1 MSLRSL
7 GNTALDIAP
16 LVLGTNVFGWT
27 IDERASFNLLDRFV
41 DAGFNALD
49 TADIYSNWVPGNSGG
64 ESESII
70 GNWLRTNPGKR
81 ERVLIMTKVGAERS
95 DGGKGLSSRHI
106 IAAAEDSLRRLR
118 TDVIDLYQSHYP
130 DANTPQEE
138 TLAAYEHLLNTG
150 KVRAIGASNFDAAQL
165 EDALLIAAERGLP
178 RYEVLQPE
186 YNLYDR
192 DGFERELRALCRHEG
207 IGVITYFSLASG
219 FLTGKYR
226 STDDLAHSQR
236 GPFIGKYLN
245 ERGQRILAALD
256 RVAAAHQATPAEI
269 ALAWLIAQDT
279 VSAPIASAT
288 SPRQLDSL
296 IRATRLALTT
306 EELRALDQASA

>member
-1 MSLRSL
+1 MPAR
-7 GNTALDIAP
+7 
-16 LVLGTNVFGWT
+16 
-27 IDERASFNLLDRFV
+27 
-41 DAGFNALD
+41 
-49 TADIYSNWVPGNSGG
+49 
-64 ESESII
+64 
-70 GNWLRTNPGKR
+70 
-81 ERVLIMTKVGAERS
+81 
-95 DGGKGLSSRHI
+95 
-106 IAAAEDSLRRLR
+106 
-118 TDVIDLYQSHYP
+118 
-130 DANTPQEE
+130 
-138 TLAAYEHLLNTG
+138 
-150 KVRAIGASNFDAAQL
+150 
-165 EDALLIAAERGLP
+165 
-178 RYEVLQPE
+178 
-186 YNLYDR
+186 
-192 DGFERELRALCRHEG
+192 G

-226 STDDLAHSQR
+226 STEDLAHSQR